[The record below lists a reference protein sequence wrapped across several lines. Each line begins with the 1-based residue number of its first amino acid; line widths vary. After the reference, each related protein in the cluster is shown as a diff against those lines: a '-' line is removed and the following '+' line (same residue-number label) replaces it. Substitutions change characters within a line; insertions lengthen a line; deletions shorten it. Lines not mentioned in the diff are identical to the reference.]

1 MAIVYKLDQD
11 GGFTCGDTET
21 RMTAY
26 AFPTSPYAPAAKKRA
41 KNVAAEMMAH
51 GRDWVRFIPS
61 DIENEFH
68 SRNWARLEGP
78 MGAKGQFDG
87 S

>member
-26 AFPTSPYAPAAKKRA
+26 AFPTSPYATAAKKRA
-41 KNVAAEMMAH
+41 KK
-51 GRDWVRFIPS
+51 I
-61 DIENEFH
+61 
-68 SRNWARLEGP
+68 
-78 MGAKGQFDG
+78 
-87 S
+87 